1 MPLSVPLCFTE
12 RLWLSLGLIVEAA
25 RIWVGRSGG
34 SRGVRGGG
42 EAPGAAAWVRCPKRR
57 LGRSVGAHRGRC
69 PWRRRRVCTGD
80 SGACVSVCPGA
91 CGGERPRAGARAV
104 AGGTAR
110 GGGGVS
116 ERAAAGRSRVCPGAC
131 GGERPRAGARA
142 VPGAVPPRAAGWC
155 SWPRRRRAAAG
166 GERPSP
172 AQRSAAQRRRE
183 EAAESGGRE
192 RRRRAVV
199 RALSSV

>member
-1 MPLSVPLCFTE
+1 MQSFPGTLRFSLSFFFLIQSMQMKNYLYHFLSKLPLSLYFKQG
-12 RLWLSLGLIVEAA
+12 LWLFLGLTLGDACLIRSEVPQN
-25 RIWVGRSGG
+25 IWKQ
-34 SRGVRGGG
+34 
-42 EAPGAAAWVRCPKRR
+42 ALRC
-57 LGRSVGAHRGRC
+57 
-69 PWRRRRVCTGD
+69 
-80 SGACVSVCPGA
+80 
-91 CGGERPRAGARAV
+91 
-104 AGGTAR
+104 
-110 GGGGVS
+110 
-116 ERAAAGRSRVCPGAC
+116 AAGFFLLFSAAC

>member
-69 PWRRRRVCTGD
+69 PWRRRRRRVCTGD
-80 SGACVSVCPGA
+80 SGACLS
-91 CGGERPRAGARAV
+91 
-104 AGGTAR
+104 
-110 GGGGVS
+110 
-116 ERAAAGRSRVCPGAC
+116 VCPGAC